1 MTQKQ
6 TESYDIIGAMKRR
19 GMFTT
24 QKESLTQENGKFVT
38 IESIEKKYGVRFTM
52 PKFDFMKKTPK
63 ID

>member
-6 TESYDIIGAMKRR
+6 TESCDVVGAMKRR
-19 GMFTT
+19 GMYTT
-24 QKESLTQENGKFVT
+24 QKESLTQESGKFVS

-52 PKFDFMKKTPK
+52 PKFDFMKKSPK

>member
-6 TESYDIIGAMKRR
+6 TESCDVVGAMKRR

-24 QKESLTQENGKFVT
+24 QKESLTQESGKFVT
-38 IESIEKKYGVRFTM
+38 IEKKYGVRFTM
-52 PKFDFMKKTPK
+52 PKFDFMKKSPK